1 MASWWECGKA
11 NETLDEW
18 LELIKLRSLLTLKF
32 HDFKTQRLN
41 THVIKLFFLFCC
53 SSFGS
58 WRKLFS
64 AFLIQL
70 TKTLIALVESMSFLR
85 ESPYYVPIV
94 CLFSNRYSDLL
105 QGVKEYAGTGNKRY
119 LLSIFVAIQETHGEQ
134 TKPYLSVRFFN
145 ISEVSIFF

>member
-1 MASWWECGKA
+1 M
-11 NETLDEW
+11 
-18 LELIKLRSLLTLKF
+18 LL
-32 HDFKTQRLN
+32 N
-41 THVIKLFFLFCC
+41 Y
-53 SSFGS
+53 SSFFAVPLLEVEE
-58 WRKLFS
+58 RKLFS

-94 CLFSNRYSDLL
+94 CLFSNRYSDPL
-105 QGVKEYAGTGNKRY
+105 QGVKEHAGTGNKRY